1 MGFVV
6 LTAGGL
12 LTATS
17 NYRQERG
24 AALARYD
31 AVIEAWNARHAAE
44 FNASSWVLNVDG
56 REFALQPGAGGAAD
70 EANADAAASD
80 DPLATQPYAS
90 ERFALPGSLWELAGV
105 AASASSPASSAPLGQ
120 QAAGGGGGGETAW
133 VAWARQPHSLSLA
146 VRGEGGAPLPLPLLD
161 APLLRREVLPDSSWK
176 ECLLRHGGTLL
187 AHSDSDC
194 VVWSAVAELCVAV
207 SRDEVGSAWRV
218 DARFGDGGGCEPWG
232 GGEAPAVTYTHVP
245 APEAKGDEEAALP
258 SWAALLAEAPGR
270 VQVRSAHDPALWAA
284 NATGGTMV
292 FAQPAAEQDAIGR
305 VLIIIGGLA
314 MLTGAMLG
322 VPALVAA
329 ARRRGA
335 GVLPPLDKRSSM
347 PR

>member
-6 LTAGGL
+6 LATGAL

-24 AALARYD
+24 AALVRYD
-31 AVIEAWNARHAAE
+31 AVIEAWNGRHAAE
-44 FNASSWVLNVDG
+44 FNASSWVLSVDG
-56 REFALQPGAGGAAD
+56 RELELEAGAGGAAD

-90 ERFALPGSLWELAGV
+90 ERFALPGSLWTL
-105 AASASSPASSAPLGQ
+105 AASVSPPASSAPLGQ
-120 QAAGGGGGGETAW
+120 QALGAGGGAEDAW
-133 VAWARQPHSLSLA
+133 LAWARQPHRLSLA
-146 VRGEGGAPLPLPLLD
+146 ARGEGGPPQPLPLLD
-161 APLLRREVLPDSSWK
+161 GPLLRREVLRDSSWK

-187 AHSDSDC
+187 GDSESDC

-207 SRDEVGSAWRV
+207 SRDEASDAWRV
-218 DARFGDGGGCEPWG
+218 DARFGDGGGCEPL
-232 GGEAPAVTYTHVP
+232 GGEAPAVTYAHVP
-245 APEAKGDEEAALP
+245 APEVEGDEALP
-258 SWAALLAEAPGR
+258 SWGALLAEAPGR

-322 VPALVAA
+322 APALLAA

-335 GVLPPLDKRSSM
+335 GGLPSLDKRSSM